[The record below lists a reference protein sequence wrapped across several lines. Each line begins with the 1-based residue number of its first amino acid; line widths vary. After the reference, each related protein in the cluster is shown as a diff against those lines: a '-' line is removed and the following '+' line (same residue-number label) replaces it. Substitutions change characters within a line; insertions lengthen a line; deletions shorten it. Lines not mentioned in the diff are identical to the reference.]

1 MHFLRCWCS
10 QNFAEAFSDSR
21 NQFASHNMS
30 IVVGCILMCSNTRV
44 IIIVI
49 ENHKLFS
56 MGTPLPQPARIFLLL
71 LLAKLLHWWLFI
83 DSTFSPQKVFFLVLL
98 LHRYKL
104 HVVHTTTNTF
114 SNTRHPPRWPILVH
128 NFSPSPYNITR
139 RSSGQAK
146 LCVWLVS
153 YLLFIGWTIL
163 VGVLCVAYFILFSY
177 QTWII

>member
-104 HVVHTTTNTF
+104 YT
-114 SNTRHPPRWPILVH
+114 SYTRQPTPSRALATHPRWPTLVH
-128 NFSPSPYNITR
+128 SFSPSPYNITR
-139 RSSGQAK
+139 SSGQAK
-146 LCVWLVS
+146 LSVCDSWVICYS
-153 YLLFIGWTIL
+153 
-163 VGVLCVAYFILFSY
+163 SDE
-177 QTWII
+177 QS